1 VAKSARLSETR
12 ACGEPVGKL
21 VTATR
26 PGGTAELEDWI
37 RQQGWAKTIAESQS
51 ILIALQHGGQD
62 EGTKQERAGT
72 AAQRTTTANA
82 KIAPFLSMFTV

>member
-1 VAKSARLSETR
+1 
-12 ACGEPVGKL
+12 VGKL

-51 ILIALQHGGQD
+51 ILIALQHGGQG
-62 EGTKQERAGT
+62 EVAKEERADT
-72 AAQRTTTANA
+72 AAHRTTTTNI
-82 KIAPFLSMFTV
+82 KIALLLPIFTV